1 MCGVAGLSVGVEAPA
16 GCLACPLGRRDPEAP
31 GSKASQRWHGS
42 SGVRNGPV
50 HSLAATSLER
60 PLFPI
65 HRVPVA
71 QSALVRELSEA
82 SHRLI
87 GARHLYRYMQFTAEL
102 EVLVVNQVVATM
114 ATGRAPFA
122 VSDELRIASM
132 QIYTDEAYHA
142 LVAQT
147 IANDIGRLAD
157 YQAPSVWVGVER
169 RLGAVITKHPGLP
182 PEFVRTLFVYLSE
195 TLITGNLRDLST
207 APDLDEGARAAIKEH
222 ARDEGRHHVLFRD
235 LLPHFWSSV
244 PSRHRTGLLSLVA
257 DLVLCFFAP
266 ERAAVELE
274 LRDYGLAPRQ
284 CSDVVEEAYL
294 PETVR
299 ASALLSARQSL
310 GYLSELPGADMSVV
324 SAGFDR
330 AEAYS

>member
-1 MCGVAGLSVGVEAPA
+1 MRSSV
-16 GCLACPLGRRDPEAP
+16 
-31 GSKASQRWHGS
+31 
-42 SGVRNGPV
+42 
-50 HSLAATSLER
+50 
-60 PLFPI
+60 
-65 HRVPVA
+65 VP
-71 QSALVRELSEA
+71 
-82 SHRLI
+82 
-87 GARHLYRYMQFTAEL
+87 
-102 EVLVVNQVVATM
+102 
-114 ATGRAPFA
+114 
-122 VSDELRIASM
+122 
-132 QIYTDEAYHA
+132 
-142 LVAQT
+142 QT

-157 YQAPSVWVGVER
+157 YRAPSVWVGVER

-266 ERAAVELE
+266 ERGAVELE

-284 CSDVVEEAYL
+284 CSDVVEE
-294 PETVR
+294 